1 MEICK
6 NVGVE
11 LWQARQARGL
21 SRAQASER
29 TKLRRAQI
37 EAIESNDIDA
47 LPPAAFLRGHVR
59 AYAAELGLDPDDT
72 ANRYLRQFGIVTTA
86 GRTAEPPPRSVVA
99 LLRFRAAFTRAA
111 MVAVL
116 MVVGLLFLQSP
127 GTARDSSPVAA
138 SAAAAREA
146 SAVSA
151 SPTKST
157 NFVAVAARSR
167 SITYAH
173 LGW

>member
-29 TKLRRAQI
+29 TKLRRGQI

-47 LPPAAFLRGHVR
+47 LPPPAFLRGHVR
-59 AYAAELGLDPDDT
+59 AYAAELGLQPDDT
-72 ANRYLRQFGIVTTA
+72 ANRYLAQFGITTSA
-86 GRTAEPPPRSVVA
+86 GRTAESATPSVIS
-99 LLRFRAAFTRAA
+99 LLRFRTAFTRAA

-127 GTARDSSPVAA
+127 GKARDISPIAA
-138 SAAAAREA
+138 PTAAARDA
-146 SAVSA
+146 SPVSA
-151 SPTKST
+151 SPTKSS
-157 NFVAVAARSR
+157 NFVAVAERSR
-167 SITYAH
+167 SITYSR

>member
-21 SRAQASER
+21 SRAQASDR
-29 TKLRRAQI
+29 TKLRRGQI

-72 ANRYLRQFGIVTTA
+72 ANRYLGQFGIVSTA
-86 GRTAEPPPRSVVA
+86 GRTAEPPPRSVVS

-116 MVVGLLFLQSP
+116 MVVGLLLLQSP
-127 GTARDSSPVAA
+127 NWTRDVSPVAA
-138 SAAAAREA
+138 VTEREVA
-146 SAVSA
+146 TVFA
-151 SPTKST
+151 SPGTSS